1 MQITLTKIR
10 GFSGC
15 IVTLIRRTC
24 ILLLYDWTALIVMAL
39 GITSISLAPSTA
51 CGSVSPLVQTAV
63 HEGRAGRISG
73 FAP

>member
-15 IVTLIRRTC
+15 IVTLIRRTR

-39 GITSISLAPSTA
+39 SITSVSLAPSTA
-51 CGSVSPLVQTAV
+51 CGSVRALVQTAV